1 MLTPNLVSFN
11 PTDFEVSKIYQGNV
25 QSLCCLAHF
34 FFNTLAVI
42 SRKES
47 EIVGEIFSPALEMQ
61 LCLFY
66 LKYQERDVQIQPS
79 LTKIEVLKSTNC

>member
-1 MLTPNLVSFN
+1 MLFGTLF
-11 PTDFEVSKIYQGNV
+11 
-25 QSLCCLAHF
+25 L
-34 FFNTLAVI
+34 NTLAVI

-47 EIVGEIFSPALEMQ
+47 EIVEEIFSPALEMQ